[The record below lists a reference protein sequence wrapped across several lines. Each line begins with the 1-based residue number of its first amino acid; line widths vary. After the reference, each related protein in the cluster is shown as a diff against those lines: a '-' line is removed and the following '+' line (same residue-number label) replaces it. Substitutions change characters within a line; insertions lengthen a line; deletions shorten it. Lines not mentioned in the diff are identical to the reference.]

1 MQIEALTLED
11 VDVDGAVREAAHD
24 VAGDSRA
31 DFFRKAGI
39 AAGGVLLA
47 THFAGVAPAM
57 AQGRV
62 PKGDVAILKY
72 ALTLEYLEAAFY
84 KEAVDSGKLTGAA
97 LEFAKV
103 VARDEAAHVT
113 GLKKA
118 LGKNAQASPKF
129 DFKGTTQADDV
140 FLETAYVLEN
150 TGVKAYLGQAGKI
163 KTPAILL
170 TAASIVTIEARH
182 SGAVGQLIG
191 KSISPS
197 GAYDVGAS
205 MKAILKAVDGTGFI
219 VS

>member
-1 MQIEALTLED
+1 MQSYDLVLSD
-11 VDVDGAVREAAHD
+11 VDVDGAVREAAEEA
-24 VAGDSRA
+24 AGDSRA
-31 DFFRKAGI
+31 DFFRKAGL
-39 AAGGVLLA
+39 ATGGVLMA
-47 THFAGVAPAM
+47 STVFGAVPAM
-57 AQGRV
+57 AAKV

-84 KEAVDSGKLTGAA
+84 KEAMDSGKLTGPA
-97 LEFAKV
+97 LEFARV
-103 VARDEAAHVT
+103 VERDERAHVT

-118 LGKNAQASPKF
+118 LGKAAQAAPKF
-129 DFKGTTQADDV
+129 DFQGTTQADDV

-150 TGVKAYLGQAGKI
+150 TGVKAYLGQAKKI
-163 KTPAILL
+163 KTPAILA

-191 KSISPS
+191 KSIAPD